1 MYSWNITTVIVW
13 VGPYSCPLMM
23 MFHNLHAHVQNYLFA
38 ANLLSTVSQ
47 IIDYKYYAQPQV
59 PYQSEGEHYH
69 AYRSS
74 TPLFTSPARW
84 LSKLTRGGP
93 IPYHYSCSE
102 IHLQR
107 HTNPVTSETGTYRIT
122 RLGVWTREQ
131 QISRSL
137 HRRLNTKITF
147 EHKEQYHN

>member
-1 MYSWNITTVIVW
+1 MPTCKIT
-13 VGPYSCPLMM
+13 S
-23 MFHNLHAHVQNYLFA
+23 FA
-38 ANLLSTVSQ
+38 ANLLRTESQ

-59 PYQSEGEHYH
+59 PYQSEGEHNH

-74 TPLFTSPARW
+74 TPLFTTPARR

-93 IPYHYSCSE
+93 IPYHYLSSE

-107 HTNPVTSETGTYRIT
+107 HSNPVTSETGTYPIT
-122 RLGVWTREQ
+122 RLGAWTREQ

-137 HRRLNTKITF
+137 HRLLNNKITS
-147 EHKEQYHN
+147 EHKE